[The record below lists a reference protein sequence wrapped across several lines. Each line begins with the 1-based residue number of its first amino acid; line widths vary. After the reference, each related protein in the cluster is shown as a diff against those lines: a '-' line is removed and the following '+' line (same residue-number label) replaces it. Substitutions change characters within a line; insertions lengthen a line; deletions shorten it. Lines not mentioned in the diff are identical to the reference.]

1 MCSALPA
8 CDVPEP
14 ACSMDDERAGLEG
27 VTGSK
32 RATKG
37 EQRMLDAL
45 SAQVAQT
52 VESACRARDPSLLPG
67 LGRSP
72 GGGHGNPPEYS
83 CLENPTDRGARWAT
97 VHGVSQSWTRL
108 KRLSS
113 SNSPNVCVVS

>member
-52 VESACRARDPSLLPG
+52 VESACRARDPICSLGWEDPLEEGMATHASTLAWRIPRTEELGG
-67 LGRSP
+67 LQSMGSQRA
-72 GGGHGNPPEYS
+72 GH
-83 CLENPTDRGARWAT
+83 D
-97 VHGVSQSWTRL
+97 
-108 KRLSS
+108 
-113 SNSPNVCVVS
+113 